1 MLYHQ
6 YFMTTIICSQPD
18 YIASSTAIRIHSVI
32 LASSS
37 QLPNDKNNFLLLE
50 VEKGWTRQDEADR
63 VCWMDRG
70 YIQYPTYSIKYI
82 PNDTNVT
89 SGHILLF
96 IHSFIH
102 AFVHRKRATVDCPP
116 AFLPLTHIWTEH
128 SPKIYVC
135 MYSSSPVVVMVW
147 VSVALLGICSTFAQ
161 TLQTKC
167 NSRFNLIAF

>member
-96 IHSFIH
+96 IHSFMHSSI
-102 AFVHRKRATVDCPP
+102 VKG
-116 AFLPLTHIWTEH
+116 LPLTVRQPSCPSYTRTEH

-135 MYSSSPVVVMVW
+135 MYSSSPVVAMVW

>member
-18 YIASSTAIRIHSVI
+18 YIASSTATRIHSVI

-37 QLPNDKNNFLLLE
+37 QLPNDENNFLLLE
-50 VEKGWTRQDEADR
+50 VEKGWTRQDS
-63 VCWMDRG
+63 G

-96 IHSFIH
+96 IHSFMH
-102 AFVHRKRATVDCPP
+102 SSLVKG
-116 AFLPLTHIWTEH
+116 LPLDGALHLDGAFSID
-128 SPKIYVC
+128 ICMYLDG

-161 TLQTKC
+161 TLQTKR